1 MVILK
6 RVGVLSL
13 AKIET
18 IIAAIFGLLLGIFY
32 GIFSSFLN
40 SSASTTNNSFV
51 FGWWGV
57 IIFPVLYGLIGFIA
71 GAIGALLYNLISKW
85 VGGVEL
91 DLIK

>member
-40 SSASTTNNSFV
+40 STASTTNNSFV